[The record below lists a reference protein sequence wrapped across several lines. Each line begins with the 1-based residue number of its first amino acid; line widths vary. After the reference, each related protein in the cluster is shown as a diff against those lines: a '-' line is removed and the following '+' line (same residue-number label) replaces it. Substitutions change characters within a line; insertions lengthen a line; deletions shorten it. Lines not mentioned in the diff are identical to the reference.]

1 MRTIAEIDRINKRFR
16 RISKFG
22 KWVSKHISKKLG
34 WAIIDWND
42 ERWFNAY

>member
-34 WAIIDWND
+34 MAIIDWND

>member
-42 ERWFNAY
+42 NNWDKAF